1 MPHLAKIHV
10 FARLETGS
18 GLKADVIQVP
28 VSEAFIAPG
37 VGGSLRTVTPSLC
50 SGSAPAEG
58 AGSSDSTI
66 PYALPPGCLAGLIF
80 PTSPRFSSFLG
91 TTEMLA
97 EAVQEVPPYL
107 PPT

>member
-10 FARLETGS
+10 FARLKTGS

-28 VSEAFIAPG
+28 VLEAFIAPG

-50 SGSAPAEG
+50 SSSALAEG
-58 AGSSDSTI
+58 AESSDSTI
-66 PYALPPGCLAGLIF
+66 PYPLPLGHMAGLHF

-91 TTEMLA
+91 L
-97 EAVQEVPPYL
+97 L
-107 PPT
+107 KC